1 MILKNYYFIAL
12 AALSKSL
19 GRGKYYRKK
28 LYSTRRILEKNFP
41 KQSSFSFLQVGA
53 NDGVS
58 FDFLYSFAIQRN
70 ISGIAIEPIEE
81 YYLELCKNYSKYPE
95 VICVNKA
102 VHKTNSDAILYKIVA
117 NKIINYP
124 DWVKGIASFD
134 KAHLTKFEFIA
145 AEDIQEDK
153 VEASHLMAII
163 KETSLKKF
171 DYFQIDTEGYDL
183 EVLKMFSFSLGKPRM
198 IKAEYVNLNTTAKK
212 QIITLL
218 KKQGY
223 YTFFEGLDVIGM
235 DLNRMKF

>member
-41 KQSSFSFLQVGA
+41 KQYSFSFLQVGA

-58 FDFLYSFAIQRN
+58 FDFLYNFAIQRN

-95 VICVNKA
+95 VICINKA
-102 VHKTNSDAILYKIVA
+102 VHKTDSETILYKIVK

-145 AEDIQEDK
+145 DEDIREDK

-163 KETSLKKF
+163 AETSLKNF

-183 EVLKMFSFSLGKPRM
+183 EVLKMFDFSFGKPRM
-198 IKAEYVNLNTTAKK
+198 IKAEFVNLNQPAKK

-223 YTFFEGLDVIGM
+223 YTFLKVWIS
-235 DLNRMKF
+235 